1 MEFIKLWKR
10 RKVIFRI
17 FHRCL
22 YMNIKNTIL
31 FFFFISR
38 LSSASHVWVCVLWCV
53 VVCATSKKN
62 KRQQEKRE
70 ERKKNKLKL
79 VYSEFVCRRQ
89 RRQRRLLRRIGGKA
103 RWLLF
108 VSAYCYI
115 YAESVRK
122 RNKNF
127 FFRSFHRS
135 VWFVCIKRNIFF
147 LFIAVV
153 GGAVCRCHNGA
164 TTNTLQNGRSTLQP
178 TFTRRKNN
186 NKNSTKCNLHI
197 CPSEIQYAD
206 CVWSSIFNSDFR
218 YIVFFLL
225 CFIYADRLWCTQAII
240 KIIFSFDWTR
250 CGGATA
256 AGTL

>member
-122 RNKNF
+122 RNKIF
-127 FFRSFHRS
+127 FFVHFIGVYGLFVSNETFSFYSLPLS
-135 VWFVCIKRNIFF
+135 VVRCA
-147 LFIAVV
+147 AV
-153 GGAVCRCHNGA
+153 
-164 TTNTLQNGRSTLQP
+164 TTALLQTHS
-178 TFTRRKNN
+178 KM
-186 NKNSTKCNLHI
+186 
-197 CPSEIQYAD
+197 AD
-206 CVWSSIFNSDFR
+206 LRFNQHSHDEK
-218 YIVFFLL
+218 I
-225 CFIYADRLWCTQAII
+225 II
-240 KIIFSFDWTR
+240 KIVPNAIFIFVQVKFNTLTVCEAQYLILIFVILFFFYSVSFMQIAY
-250 CGGATA
+250 GARKQ
-256 AGTL
+256 